1 MIRWC
6 RNNPLGVVWGI
17 TVLVWGVAIATFQPQ
32 IPQVAPYP
40 FPQVIPLSDWTFAD
54 SQPLTPDQT
63 PDPQDIPGEMVSG
76 QRYHYHQ
83 GDTHIQIEMRYL
95 AQTNGD
101 LKALIKHQTGSLGTV
116 LQSVEGVG
124 EFSLFTQSNASQ
136 LDACINPRGTSTVTS
151 DQFKRNRTLY
161 DWQSGRFLG
170 WILGQAPLHDNRCL
184 WTRITL
190 SIPSDTTSVDQA
202 QVLITTWGDWHQWW
216 QHHFPPLPPEP
227 ITFSTT
233 LLHRI

>member
-1 MIRWC
+1 MIRWL
-6 RNNPLGVVWGI
+6 RRNPLAVVWGI
-17 TVLVWGVAIATFQPQ
+17 TVLVLGVAIASFQPQ

-40 FPQVIPLSDWTFAD
+40 FPQVIPLTDWTFTD

-63 PDPQDIPGEMVSG
+63 PDTQNIPGEIVSG
-76 QRYHYHQ
+76 RRYHYHQ
-83 GDTHIQIEMRYL
+83 DNADLNIEMRYL

-116 LQSVEGVG
+116 LQTLENMGN
-124 EFSLFTQSNASQ
+124 FSLFTQGPESQ

-161 DWQSGRFLG
+161 DWRSRRFLD

-184 WTRITL
+184 WTRMTFSTL
-190 SIPSDTTSVDQA
+190 GDAPSVDPSKA
-202 QVLITTWGDWHQWW
+202 LTTPWEDWQQWW
-216 QHHFPPLPPEP
+216 QPRFPPLA
-227 ITFSTT
+227 
-233 LLHRI
+233 

>member
-6 RNNPLGVVWGI
+6 RNNPLAVVWGV

-40 FPQVIPLSDWTFAD
+40 FPQVIPLADWAFAD
-54 SQPLTPDQT
+54 SQPIMPDQT
-63 PDPQDIPGEMVSG
+63 PDSLDIPGEVVSG

-83 GDTHIQIEMRYL
+83 GDAHLHIEMRYL

-124 EFSLFTQSNASQ
+124 EFSLFTQSAASQ

-184 WTRITL
+184 WTRLTL
-190 SIPSDTTSVDQA
+190 SAAEA
-202 QVLITTWGDWHQWW
+202 QKEGDLTQNLERVWLDWYPWW
-216 QHHFPPLPPEP
+216 QRPFPHL
-227 ITFSTT
+227 
-233 LLHRI
+233 

>member
-1 MIRWC
+1 MIR
-6 RNNPLGVVWGI
+6 RFRYNPLAIVWGI
-17 TVLVWGVAIATFQPQ
+17 SVLVWGVAIATFQPQ

-40 FPQVIPLSDWTFAD
+40 FPQVIPLSDWTFTD

-63 PDPQDIPGEMVSG
+63 PDSPDIPGEVVSG
-76 QRYHYHQ
+76 QRYHYRQSDAHL
-83 GDTHIQIEMRYL
+83 HIEMRYL

-101 LKALIKHQTGSLGTV
+101 LKVLIKHQTGGLGTV

-124 EFSLFTQSNASQ
+124 EFSLFTQGSESQ

-170 WILGQAPLHDNRCL
+170 WIVGQTPLHDNRCL

-190 SIPSDTTSVDQA
+190 STSGDATSAARGQA
-202 QVLITTWGDWHQWW
+202 LTSTWKDWHQWW
-216 QHHFPPLPPEP
+216 QSHFPPLA
-227 ITFSTT
+227 
-233 LLHRI
+233 